1 MEHFL
6 FSVGLSL
13 NNKRSAAGCPNP
25 MAASPHKRPNN
36 MSETGGLPFPPPL
49 PPRGN
54 LRLNPAVLRRPSTKP
69 RVRQAADTEVSA
81 PTTAG
86 SVPPPPPTL
95 KRQSAVEDRPNSF
108 QSNGS
113 GPSLF
118 GSVDSEQSVPKTAP
132 LATPEQELS
141 LLDTIASVENLP
153 QDGANR

>member
-1 MEHFL
+1 ML
-6 FSVGLSL
+6 SVGLSL

-25 MAASPHKRPNN
+25 VAASPHKRPNN

-69 RVRQAADTEVSA
+69 RVRQAADTEASA
-81 PTTAG
+81 
-86 SVPPPPPTL
+86 VPPPPTL
-95 KRQSAVEDRPNSF
+95 TRQSAVEDRPNSF

-153 QDGANR
+153 QDGANRYIEA

>member
-1 MEHFL
+1 ML
-6 FSVGLSL
+6 SVGLSL

-25 MAASPHKRPNN
+25 VAASPHKRPNN

-69 RVRQAADTEVSA
+69 RVRQAADTEASA
-81 PTTAG
+81 
-86 SVPPPPPTL
+86 VPPPPTL
-95 KRQSAVEDRPNSF
+95 TRQSAVEDRPNSF